1 MTLKSF
7 NKTLF
12 GYGAVIFICLAAAL
26 WFTLSEI
33 YSTHT
38 REVGSELR
46 LQAKLVSATINSVIS
61 QQPPGD
67 IETILRKILP
77 DTSHRI
83 IAIGQSGEVIGDTR
97 DLTSLGDNYSDRVE
111 IRRTLSG
118 ESLFG
123 ERHSYS
129 QKVQIYYGTAP
140 IFQDST
146 ISGGIRVSLPV
157 KIANRGIHQL
167 TTELVLV
174 GILLFVVLFLVG
186 VWRLRRLSSSLQEIT
201 NAVQHY
207 ATGDLSHRIPTYAYG
222 ELSGLSIALNAM
234 FEQFEQRVFDLKEE
248 HQELES
254 ILANMTE
261 ALILLD
267 AQREVIRFNEAAEQ
281 LFTIKRQ
288 QAVGRKMMEIVRH
301 TELQEFID
309 SVYNSDSTLSIEL
322 EIFQQAKK
330 TNISVH
336 GTPIRNSSGDLT
348 GVLLVLHDLTHI
360 RKLENIR
367 QDFMANVSHELKTP
381 VTSIKGALET
391 LESGAISD
399 QEAANEFLPMIR
411 RQVQRLEKIIDNL
424 LNLSQLEQSGD
435 HNQLSKEEY
444 HIASLLNSAV
454 QLCQESATQ
463 RQVRLEVE
471 CSEDLTWRV
480 NAALLEEALV
490 NLIENAV
497 QYSDEAQVVRIS
509 ARQSDQ
515 NLMIAVQD
523 FGCGISREDLTR
535 VFERFYRVDKARS
548 RELGGTGLGLAI
560 VKHIARAHGGT
571 VSVESE
577 VDQGSTFYLHI
588 PSA

>member
-67 IETILRKILP
+67 IETLLRKILP

-234 FEQFEQRVFDLKEE
+234 FEQFEQRMFDLKEE

-261 ALILLD
+261 ALVLLD

-322 EIFQQAKK
+322 ELFQQAKK

-490 NLIENAV
+490 NLVENAV

>member
-77 DTSHRI
+77 DTTHRI

-261 ALILLD
+261 ALVLLD

>member
-261 ALILLD
+261 ALVLLD